1 MAITLV
7 QQPEGVF
14 NSGAGSSTDVL
25 FSRAK
30 LVSSYTTNNIAQPNF
45 KFLVQIDEDGTQIF
59 EAYVTP
65 NPSSALVFDI
75 APIVKARLNAPTAQT
90 NANNYSIH
98 RGNGVLVNKC
108 TGNQNIYTVNIGE
121 VYEVS
126 GVLTE
131 FPDLDQQTYL
141 IINGAQDYKDF
152 FSDLGDVQL
161 NLQDYSCNY
170 ISPVEIKKGFLTNVN
185 KATYIGTERNDYWR
199 VLSTSTTMV
208 PTRET
213 DLGRVAWIHDS
224 SYVANDVVGAKYTWY
239 NAAGTELG
247 TTTTDVTSGTNGGQA
262 LNSTSPIGKVQA
274 IPCHWGSM
282 SQEGGLVGALTNAYD
297 WTYYTIQLIQTDD
310 NIANSKWGFY
320 KECSGNKNEQYQLAW
335 TNGVGF
341 WDYYT
346 FTPKAEHEE
355 SVEKKQYSTNVG
367 SYSSADFQIFK
378 YEASTKN
385 YQITPKRSWTL
396 ASGKIDENLSMYLK
410 DILKAR
416 QVQLIAPDGSVLP
429 VIVDTQNTKFFKD
442 RTNNLYDFQ
451 VKVTLAQ
458 SIEA

>member
-7 QQPEGVF
+7 QQPAGVF
-14 NSGAGSSTDVL
+14 NLGAGSSADVL

-30 LVSSYTTNNIAQPNF
+30 LVSSYTTSSIAQTNF
-45 KFLVQIDEDGTQIF
+45 KYLVQIDENGTQIF
-59 EAYVTP
+59 EAYVSP
-65 NPSSALVFDI
+65 NPSNALVFDMS
-75 APIVKARLNAPTAQT
+75 PIVKGRVKAPDAQSNT
-90 NANNYSIH
+90 NNYSIH

-108 TGNQNIYTVNIGE
+108 TDNQNIYSLNIGE
-121 VYEVS
+121 VYEVD

-131 FPDLDQQTYL
+131 FPDLNTNGFL
-141 IINGAQDYKDF
+141 IINGAQDYKDY
-152 FSDLGDVQL
+152 FSDLGGVQL

-170 ISPVEIKKGFLTNVN
+170 TAPIELKKGFLTKVN
-185 KATYIGTERNDYWR
+185 KDTYIGTERNDYWR

-208 PTRET
+208 PTRVT
-213 DLGRVAWIHDS
+213 DLGRMAWIHDS
-224 SYVANDVVGAKYTWY
+224 IYVNNDVVGAKYSWF
-239 NAAGTELG
+239 NAAGTQLA
-247 TTTTDVTSGTNGGQA
+247 TATIDVTSATYGGQA
-262 LNSTSPIGKVQA
+262 LNSTDPIGKVQA

-282 SQEGGLVGALTNAYD
+282 AQEGLLIGAYTNAYD

-416 QVQLIAPDGSVLP
+416 QVQLIGPDGSVLP

>member
-7 QQPEGVF
+7 QQPQAAF
-14 NSGAGSSTDVL
+14 NIGAGSSVNVL
-25 FSRAK
+25 LSTSK
-30 LVSSYTTNNIAQPNF
+30 LVSTYTTNNLAQPNF
-45 KFLVQIDEDGTQIF
+45 KFLVQLEENGVQIF

-65 NPSSALVFDI
+65 NPASALVFDMS
-75 APIVKARLNAPTAQT
+75 PIVKGRMKAPIQEDNT
-90 NANNYSIH
+90 NIYSIH
-98 RGNGVLVNKC
+98 QGNGVLATKTPN
-108 TGNQNIYTVNIGE
+108 NQNIYELKIGE
-121 VYEVS
+121 VYEVAS
-126 GVLTE
+126 VLTE
-131 FPDLDQQTYL
+131 FPDLHNDTYL

-152 FSDLGDVQL
+152 FSSQGDLQQ
-161 NLQDYSCNY
+161 NLQDYSLEY
-170 ISPVEIKKGFLTNVN
+170 TAPVELKKGFLTHIDSS
-185 KATYIGTERNDYWR
+185 TYIGTERNDYYR
-199 VLSTSTTMV
+199 QLSGSSIAV

-213 DLGRVAWIHDS
+213 DLGRVAWIHDET
-224 SYVANDVVGAKYTWY
+224 YVNNDSTSIKYTWH
-239 NAAGTELG
+239 NSAGTSLA
-247 TTTTDVTSGTNGGQA
+247 TATVDMTSGTNGGQP
-262 LNSTSPIGKVQA
+262 LNSTDATGKVLA
-274 IPCHWGSM
+274 TPCHWGSM
-282 SQEGGLVGALTNAYD
+282 SQEGVLIGGFTNALAWD
-297 WTYYTIQLIQTDD
+297 YYTIQLIKADT
-310 NIANSKWGFY
+310 NVANFEWCFY
-320 KECSGNKNEQYQLAW
+320 KECSGNKNELYQLAW

-355 SVEKKQYSTNVG
+355 AVEKKQYSTNVG

-378 YEASTKN
+378 YDASTKN

-396 ASGKIDENLSMYLK
+396 ASGKIDENLSIYLK

-429 VIVDTQNTKFFKD
+429 VIVDTQSTKFFKD